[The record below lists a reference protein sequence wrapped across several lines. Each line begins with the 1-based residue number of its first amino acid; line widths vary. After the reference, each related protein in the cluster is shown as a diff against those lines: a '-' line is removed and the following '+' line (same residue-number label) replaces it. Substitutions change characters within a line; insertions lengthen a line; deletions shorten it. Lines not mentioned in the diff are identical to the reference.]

1 MALLYQAFYFE
12 GENELQCK
20 DLKAQYSGGM

>member
-12 GENELQCK
+12 GENELQYK
-20 DLKAQYSGGM
+20 DLKAQCSGGL